1 MECVGKRVICDGDLG
16 TVRFVGEIPQKPGV
30 WLGIEWDNPSRGR
43 HDGTH
48 DGVRYFSTS
57 HPNGGSFVR
66 ENKVSFGLS
75 FSDAVKRRY
84 WESAN
89 DEEVVLSG
97 KVVEIVEAR
106 RSQFSTCL
114 EVCLSGL
121 EISTIGCE
129 EEIAS
134 LFPNATAIDLSNNL
148 LNDWL
153 TVSEIV
159 KQMSSLTNLTLSGNR
174 LQFLTD
180 PNELCPSSFN
190 HISVLFINRMC
201 LDWQQVVL
209 VASMMPNLVEV
220 HACYNNITNLN
231 WYGNVFSIINEG
243 GN

>member
-1 MECVGKRVICDGDLG
+1 
-16 TVRFVGEIPQKPGV
+16 
-30 WLGIEWDNPSRGR
+30 
-43 HDGTH
+43 
-48 DGVRYFSTS
+48 
-57 HPNGGSFVR
+57 
-66 ENKVSFGLS
+66 LS

-159 KQMSSLTNLTLSGNR
+159 KQMSSLTNLTLR
-174 LQFLTD
+174 LVPVSYLDVCQLHL
-180 PNELCPSSFN
+180 PVIVSL
-190 HISVLFINRMC
+190 VLQSDINYR
-201 LDWQQVVL
+201 
-209 VASMMPNLVEV
+209 SMLLI
-220 HACYNNITNLN
+220 NN
-231 WYGNVFSIINEG
+231 
-243 GN
+243 